1 MAAVDRTKSTA
12 LQASPLCY
20 STAMTRTRAAIAAL
34 AILLAAAAVELAMG
48 RPPICTCGRIALWG
62 PAGPTQSQMFADWYS
77 PSHVVHGFLFYLA
90 LWLIARKRPV
100 EWRFL
105 VALIVEVAWEMFE
118 NTPMVINRYRT
129 VTVSLGYLGDSTFN
143 SLSDVLMMAFGFIAA
158 RKLPLWGSI
167 LAVLALELIPLII
180 IRDNLTLN
188 IWMFLWPDKH
198 IIAWQS
204 RG

>member
-1 MAAVDRTKSTA
+1 MSRVS
-12 LQASPLCY
+12 
-20 STAMTRTRAAIAAL
+20 RAAIAAVL
-34 AILLAAAAVELAMG
+34 ILIVDAAILLGMG

-77 PSHVVHGFLFYLA
+77 PSHVIHGFLFYVA
-90 LWLIARKRPV
+90 LWLVARKWPV

-105 VALIVEVAWEMFE
+105 LALLVEVAWEIFE
-118 NTPMVINRYRT
+118 NTPMVIDRYRT

-143 SLSDVLMMAFGFIAA
+143 SLSDVLMMVLGFVAA

-167 LAVLALELIPLII
+167 LVVVALELVPLFV

-188 IWMFLWPDKH
+188 IWMFLWPNKH

-204 RG
+204 GA